1 MNVTIKPSKLIG
13 RVNAPSSKSFS
24 HRMLIAAALAGGVS
38 EISNISSS
46 EDIDATV
53 SALTALGAK
62 IFREGTVYTVIGIKN
77 PAASAVIDCRESGS
91 TMRFIIPIAA
101 ALGCSC
107 EFHGSG
113 KLPERPIT
121 PYIRELGKNGTV
133 ITKTDGVMPF
143 TMNGKLKGGEYV
155 LEGDV
160 SSQFITG
167 LLFALPLCSENS
179 VIRLASKLES
189 KPYADMTIDALSR
202 FGISIDESEDGDGL
216 PLYRIRGG
224 QKYRS
229 ADVSVEGDYSQAA
242 FYFAANALGS
252 EIEVDNLNEDSV
264 QGDKKILEIVRN
276 MGYNKLNSH
285 ANSTNSANAVNV
297 ANAVTKKL
305 SAFSVDV
312 SDIPDLVPI
321 LTVLGCFADGVCR
334 ITGAK
339 RLKIKESNRLE
350 AIAAALGN
358 IGGKVT
364 VHDDSLEI
372 EPVERF
378 RGGTIDGC
386 NDHRIVMASAIA
398 STMANGVITITD
410 AEAVAKSYPDF
421 WRDFASLGGNAELE
435 RN

>member
-1 MNVTIKPSKLIG
+1 MNVRIKPSKLIG

-38 EISNISSS
+38 EISNISAS

-53 SALTALGAK
+53 GALAALGAK
-62 IFREGTVYTVIGIKN
+62 IFREGNTYTVMGIKT

-101 ALGCSC
+101 ALGCYC
-107 EFHGSG
+107 EFRGKG

-121 PYIRELGKNGTV
+121 PYIRELGKNGAV
-133 ITKTDGVMPF
+133 ITKTEGVMPF
-143 TMNGKLKGGEYV
+143 VMNGTLKGGDYV
-155 LEGDV
+155 LEGDI

-167 LLFALPLCSENS
+167 LLFALPLCSGNS

-189 KPYADMTIDALSR
+189 KPYADMTVEALSR
-202 FGISIDESEDGDGL
+202 FGITIDESEDKDGL
-216 PLYRIRGG
+216 PVYRIRGG

-252 EIEVDNLNEDSV
+252 EIKVDNLSEKSV
-264 QGDKKILEIVRN
+264 QGDKKILEII
-276 MGYNKLNSH
+276 GGISYNKINDSGLRR
-285 ANSTNSANAVNV
+285 
-297 ANAVTKKL
+297 L
-305 SAFSVDV
+305 PAFSADV

-321 LTVLGCFADGVCR
+321 LAVLGCFTDGVSR

-350 AIAAALGN
+350 AISSALGN
-358 IGGKVT
+358 IGGKIT
-364 VHDDSLEI
+364 VGDDSLEI
-372 EPVERF
+372 EPVDGF
-378 RGGTIDGC
+378 HGGVIDGC

-398 STMANGVITITD
+398 STMADGEITITG

-421 WRDFASLGGNAELE
+421 WTDFASLGGNIEFE
-435 RN
+435 RT

>member
-1 MNVTIKPSKLIG
+1 
-13 RVNAPSSKSFS
+13 
-24 HRMLIAAALAGGVS
+24 MLIAAALAGGVS
-38 EISNISSS
+38 EISNISAS

-53 SALTALGAK
+53 GALAALGAK
-62 IFREGTVYTVIGIKN
+62 IFREGNTYTVMGIKT

-107 EFHGSG
+107 EFRGKG

-121 PYIRELGKNGTV
+121 PYIRELGKNGAV
-133 ITKTDGVMPF
+133 ITKTEGVMPF
-143 TMNGKLKGGEYV
+143 VMNGTLKGGNYV
-155 LEGDV
+155 LEGDI

-167 LLFALPLCSENS
+167 LLFALPLCSGNS

-189 KPYADMTIDALSR
+189 KPYADMTVEALSR
-202 FGISIDESEDGDGL
+202 FGITIDESEDKDSL
-216 PLYRIRGG
+216 PVYRIRGG

-252 EIEVDNLNEDSV
+252 EIKVDNLSEKSV
-264 QGDKKILEIVRN
+264 QGDKKILEII
-276 MGYNKLNSH
+276 GGISYNKINDSGLRR
-285 ANSTNSANAVNV
+285 
-297 ANAVTKKL
+297 L
-305 SAFSVDV
+305 PAFSADV

-321 LTVLGCFADGVCR
+321 LAVLGCFTDGVSR

-350 AIAAALGN
+350 AIASALGN
-358 IGGKVT
+358 IGGKIT
-364 VHDDSLEI
+364 VGDDSLEI
-372 EPVERF
+372 EPVDGF
-378 RGGTIDGC
+378 HSGVIDGC

-398 STMANGVITITD
+398 STMADGEITITG

-421 WRDFASLGGNAELE
+421 WTDFASLGGNIEFE
-435 RN
+435 RI

>member
-1 MNVTIKPSKLIG
+1 
-13 RVNAPSSKSFS
+13 
-24 HRMLIAAALAGGVS
+24 MLIAAALAGGVS
-38 EISNISSS
+38 EISNISRS

-53 SALTALGAK
+53 DALTALGAK
-62 IFREGTVYTVIGIKN
+62 IFREGTVYTVIGIKT

-113 KLPERPIT
+113 KLPERPVT
-121 PYIRELGKNGTV
+121 PYIREMGKHGAV
-133 ITKTDGVMPF
+133 ITKTEGVMPF
-143 TMNGKLKGGEYV
+143 TMNGKLRGGEYV
-155 LEGDV
+155 LEGDI

-189 KPYADMTIDALSR
+189 KPYADMTVDALAR
-202 FGISIDESEDGDGL
+202 FGISIEESEDQDGL

-229 ADVSVEGDYSQAA
+229 ADVTVEGDYSQAA

-252 EIEVDNLNEDSV
+252 EVKVDNLNENSV
-264 QGDKKILEIVRN
+264 QGDKKILEIIRD
-276 MGYNKLNSH
+276 MGYNKLN
-285 ANSTNSANAVNV
+285 AQT
-297 ANAVTKKL
+297 TGKL
-305 SAFSVDV
+305 PAFSADV

-321 LTVLGCFADGVCR
+321 LTVLGCFTDGVSR

-358 IGGKVT
+358 IGGKVK
-364 VHDDSLEI
+364 VLDDSLEI

-398 STMANGVITITD
+398 STMADGEITITD
-410 AEAVAKSYPDF
+410 AEAVSKSYPDF
-421 WRDFASLGGNAELE
+421 WRDFVSLGGNAELE

>member
-1 MNVTIKPSKLIG
+1 MNVRIKPSKLIG

-38 EISNISSS
+38 EISNISAS

-53 SALTALGAK
+53 GALTAIGAK
-62 IFREGTVYTVIGIKN
+62 IFREGNTYTVMGIKT

-107 EFHGSG
+107 EFRGKG

-121 PYIRELGKNGTV
+121 PYIRELGKNGAV
-133 ITKTDGVMPF
+133 ITKTEGVMPF
-143 TMNGKLKGGEYV
+143 VMNGTLKGGNYV
-155 LEGDV
+155 LEGDI

-167 LLFALPLCSENS
+167 LLFALPLCSGNS

-189 KPYADMTIDALSR
+189 KPYADMTVEALSR
-202 FGISIDESEDGDGL
+202 FGISIDESEDKDGL
-216 PLYRIRGG
+216 PVYRIRGG

-252 EIEVDNLNEDSV
+252 EIKVDNLSEKSV
-264 QGDKKILEIVRN
+264 QGDKKILEII
-276 MGYNKLNSH
+276 GGISYNKINDSGLRR
-285 ANSTNSANAVNV
+285 
-297 ANAVTKKL
+297 L
-305 SAFSVDV
+305 PAFSADV

-321 LTVLGCFADGVCR
+321 LAVLGCFTDGVSR

-350 AIAAALGN
+350 AIASALEN
-358 IGGKVT
+358 IGGKIT
-364 VHDDSLEI
+364 VKDDSLEI
-372 EPVERF
+372 EPVTGF
-378 RGGTIDGC
+378 HGGVIDGC

-398 STMANGVITITD
+398 STMADGEITITG

-421 WRDFASLGGNAELE
+421 WTDFASLGGNIEFE
-435 RN
+435 RI

>member
-1 MNVTIKPSKLIG
+1 MNVRIKPSKLIG

-38 EISNISSS
+38 EISNISAS

-53 SALTALGAK
+53 GALTALGAK
-62 IFREGTVYTVIGIKN
+62 IFREGNTYTVMGIKT

-107 EFHGSG
+107 EFHGRG

-121 PYIRELGKNGTV
+121 PYIRELGKNGAV
-133 ITKTDGVMPF
+133 ITKTEGVMPF
-143 TMNGKLKGGEYV
+143 TMNGTLKGGDYV
-155 LEGDV
+155 LEGDI
-160 SSQFITG
+160 SSQFISG
-167 LLFALPLCSENS
+167 LLFALPLCSGNS
-179 VIRLASKLES
+179 VIRLASRLES
-189 KPYADMTIDALSR
+189 KPYADMTVEALSR
-202 FGISIDESEDGDGL
+202 FGINIDESEDKDGL
-216 PLYRIRGG
+216 PVYRIKGG

-242 FYFAANALGS
+242 FYFVANALGS
-252 EIEVDNLNEDSV
+252 EVQVDNLSENSV
-264 QGDKKILEIVRN
+264 QGDKKILEII
-276 MGYNKLNSH
+276 GGISYNKINGTGVKRLPSFT
-285 ANSTNSANAVNV
+285 A
-297 ANAVTKKL
+297 
-305 SAFSVDV
+305 DV

-321 LTVLGCFADGVCR
+321 LAVLGCFTDGTSR

-339 RLKIKESNRLE
+339 RLKIKESDRLE
-350 AIAAALGN
+350 AIASALGN
-358 IGGKVT
+358 IGGKISVGE
-364 VHDDSLEI
+364 DSLEI

-378 RGGTIDGC
+378 HGGVIDGC

-398 STMANGVITITD
+398 STMADGEITITG

-421 WRDFASLGGNAELE
+421 WTDFASLGGNVEFE
-435 RN
+435 RT

>member
-1 MNVTIKPSKLIG
+1 MNVRIKPSKLIG

-38 EISNISSS
+38 EISNISAS

-53 SALTALGAK
+53 GALAALGAK
-62 IFREGTVYTVIGIKN
+62 IFREGNTYTVMGIKT

-107 EFHGSG
+107 EFRGKG

-121 PYIRELGKNGTV
+121 PYIRELGKNGAV
-133 ITKTDGVMPF
+133 ITKTEGVMPF
-143 TMNGKLKGGEYV
+143 VMNGTLKGGNYV
-155 LEGDV
+155 LEGDI

-167 LLFALPLCSENS
+167 LLFALPLCSGNS

-189 KPYADMTIDALSR
+189 KPYADMTVEALSR
-202 FGISIDESEDGDGL
+202 FGISIDESEDKDGL
-216 PLYRIRGG
+216 PVYRIRGG

-252 EIEVDNLNEDSV
+252 EIKVDNLSEKSV
-264 QGDKKILEIVRN
+264 QGDKKILEII
-276 MGYNKLNSH
+276 GGISYNKINDSGLRR
-285 ANSTNSANAVNV
+285 
-297 ANAVTKKL
+297 L
-305 SAFSVDV
+305 PAFSADV

-321 LTVLGCFADGVCR
+321 LAVLGCFTDGVSR

-350 AIAAALGN
+350 AIASALGN
-358 IGGKVT
+358 IGGKIT
-364 VHDDSLEI
+364 VGDDSLEI
-372 EPVERF
+372 EPVDGF
-378 RGGTIDGC
+378 HSGVIDGC

-398 STMANGVITITD
+398 STMADGEITITG

-421 WRDFASLGGNAELE
+421 WTDFASLGGNIEFE
-435 RN
+435 RI

>member
-1 MNVTIKPSKLIG
+1 MNVKIKPSKLIG

-38 EISNISSS
+38 EISNISHS

-53 SALTALGAK
+53 DALTALGAK
-62 IFREGTVYTVIGIKN
+62 VFREGTVYTVIGIKT
-77 PAASAVIDCRESGS
+77 PSASAVIDCRESGS

-121 PYIRELGKNGTV
+121 PYIREMGKHGAV
-133 ITKTDGVMPF
+133 ITKTEGVMPF

-155 LEGDV
+155 LEGDI

-202 FGISIDESEDGDGL
+202 FGISIEESEDKDGL

-229 ADVSVEGDYSQAA
+229 ADVTVEGDYSQAA

-252 EIEVDNLNEDSV
+252 EVKVDNLNENSV
-264 QGDKKILEIVRN
+264 QGDKKILEIIRD
-276 MGYNKLNSH
+276 MGYNKLNAQTSG
-285 ANSTNSANAVNV
+285 
-297 ANAVTKKL
+297 KL
-305 SAFSVDV
+305 HAFSADV

-321 LTVLGCFADGVCR
+321 LTVLGCFTDGVSR

-350 AIAAALGN
+350 AIADALEN
-358 IGGKVT
+358 IGGRVKVL
-364 VHDDSLEI
+364 DDSLEI
-372 EPVERF
+372 ETVERF
-378 RGGTIDGC
+378 HGGTIDGC

-398 STMANGVITITD
+398 STMADGEVTITD
-410 AEAVAKSYPDF
+410 AEAVSKSYPDF
-421 WRDFASLGGNAELE
+421 WRDFIFLGGDAELE
-435 RN
+435 RD

>member
-1 MNVTIKPSKLIG
+1 MNVRIKPSKLIG

-38 EISNISSS
+38 EISNISAS

-53 SALTALGAK
+53 GALTALGAK
-62 IFREGTVYTVIGIKN
+62 IFREGNTYTVMGIKT

-107 EFHGSG
+107 EFRGRG

-121 PYIRELGKNGTV
+121 PYIRELGKNGAV
-133 ITKTDGVMPF
+133 ITRTEGVMPF
-143 TMNGKLKGGEYV
+143 AMNGTLKGGDYI
-155 LEGDV
+155 LEGDI

-167 LLFALPLCSENS
+167 LLFALPLCSGNS
-179 VIRLASKLES
+179 VIRLASRLES
-189 KPYADMTIDALSR
+189 KPYADMTVEALSR
-202 FGISIDESEDGDGL
+202 FGINIDEGEDKDGL
-216 PLYRIRGG
+216 PVYRIRGG

-252 EIEVDNLNEDSV
+252 EIKVDNLSENSV
-264 QGDKKILEIVRN
+264 QGDKKILEII
-276 MGYNKLNSH
+276 GGISYNKINDSGLRR
-285 ANSTNSANAVNV
+285 
-297 ANAVTKKL
+297 L
-305 SAFSVDV
+305 PAFSADV
-312 SDIPDLVPI
+312 SDTPDLVPI
-321 LTVLGCFADGVCR
+321 LTVLGCFTDGASR

-339 RLKIKESNRLE
+339 RLKIKESDRLE
-350 AIAAALGN
+350 AIASALGN
-358 IGGKVT
+358 IGGKIT
-364 VHDDSLEI
+364 VRDDSLEI
-372 EPVERF
+372 EPVDGF
-378 RGGTIDGC
+378 HGGVIDGC

-398 STMANGVITITD
+398 STMADGEITITG

-421 WRDFASLGGNAELE
+421 WTDFASLGGNVEFE
-435 RN
+435 RT